1 MSERMKHFWQDH
13 RRVVVICLLAT
24 LAWGMAAHAYQFLN
38 FQYSHDSLDG
48 LYAIGQNNIHKI
60 ELGRVLAPA
69 YRAVVRG
76 SFAVPWMQGVL
87 GLLWITLGAFVIADL
102 FDIRKTWLLVLL
114 CGILAVNQ
122 TVIAQSAT
130 YLDELDQNMFG
141 MFTAC
146 LGAWFWAKK
155 PKGWFLWGVIAL
167 TVSLGMY
174 QSYISVAIGLVMI
187 ALLLRLMQGEKASA
201 ALRDGVLA
209 AVMVIV
215 SGVLFLLCAK
225 AITSATEI
233 PLAQRNNSLAALG
246 TFSLANLPAL
256 IADLYQDFWKSFIE
270 QPNTWLT
277 PGASTALNW
286 AVVILVGIMLVRAL
300 LRRDLGIGQK
310 ILIALIAVLLPLGLN
325 ICHVLTSGGVSHTL
339 MKYACVLMYVLCL
352 LLASQWEKAEP
363 KPGRFARRLS
373 AVIACVL
380 LFSFVQTANTA
391 YFKKTSVDRATYS
404 RMTNVMYDMIY
415 YGYIPGETPLVV
427 EGSIPLGPFPGYEA
441 VGGLVGMGFEN
452 AVGWDHVA
460 KKHYFSYV
468 LGDNANFLPDDEW
481 AAILEDELVQS
492 MPCYPEP
499 GYIEMI
505 DDVLVV
511 KLS

>member
-1 MSERMKHFWQDH
+1 MSERMKLFFQHNK
-13 RRVVVICLLAT
+13 RVLVICLLAT
-24 LAWGMAAHAYQFLN
+24 LAWGLAAHAYQFLN

-48 LYAIGQNNIHKI
+48 LYAIGQNNMHKI

-76 SFAVPWMQGVL
+76 AFAVPWMQGIL
-87 GLLWITLGAFVIADL
+87 GLLWIALGAAVMADL
-102 FDIRKTWLLVLL
+102 FEIRKAWLLVVL

-146 LGAWFWAKK
+146 LGAWFWVKR

-167 TVSLGMY
+167 TLSLGMY

-187 ALLLRLMQGEKASA
+187 LLLLRLLQGEKASA
-201 ALRDGVLA
+201 ILRDGVLA
-209 AVMVIV
+209 AAMVIV

-225 AITSATEI
+225 AITAATAI

-246 TFSLANLPAL
+246 KFSLASLPAL
-256 IADLYQDFWKSFIE
+256 VADLYQDFWHTFIH

-277 PGASTALNW
+277 PGASTMLNW
-286 AVVILVGIMLVRAL
+286 AVVVLVGVMLVRAL
-300 LRRDLGIGQK
+300 FRRDLAIGQK
-310 ILIALIAVLLPLGLN
+310 ALIVLIALLLPLGLN

-339 MKYACVLMYVLCL
+339 MKYACVLIYVLCL
-352 LLASQWEKAEP
+352 LLAMQWEQAEP
-363 KPGRFARRLS
+363 KPGRAARWLS
-373 AVIACVL
+373 AAITCVL

-404 RMTNVMYDMIY
+404 RMTNVMYDMLY
-415 YGYIPGETPLVV
+415 YGYIPGETPLVL
-427 EGSIPLGPFPGYEA
+427 EGSIPLGPYPGYEPIND
-441 VGGLVGMGFEN
+441 LIGMGFDN

-481 AAILEDELVQS
+481 EAMLKDEMVQS